1 MFCLCGLII
10 RINCIRVAIPADP
23 SPLPKTPCLQH
34 SVSRFYNQIQERF
47 LLRFGTSKSSKITL
61 APTRESNFYKTTL
74 APTRESI
81 FLGASSWT
89 SWTSRFKTVYQSHHL
104 GHLGGISFRAQAT
117 ATTAAEGST
126 YAQAQRFVL
135 HRLNELTGL
144 MNSQG
149 SGYAQAQRFV
159 LHRLN
164 ELAGLM
170 QGLRGPH
177 RGRCLRHLRG

>member
-1 MFCLCGLII
+1 MF
-10 RINCIRVAIPADP
+10 N
-23 SPLPKTPCLQH
+23 
-34 SVSRFYNQIQERF
+34 
-47 LLRFGTSKSSKITL
+47 FGQFQL
-61 APTRESNFYKTTL
+61 G
-74 APTRESI
+74 SI
-81 FLGASSWT
+81 FIFVQFSTLFNEVGLVS
-89 SWTSRFKTVYQSHHL
+89 Q
-104 GHLGGISFRAQAT
+104 QAT

-177 RGRCLRHLRG
+177 RGRCLGHLRG